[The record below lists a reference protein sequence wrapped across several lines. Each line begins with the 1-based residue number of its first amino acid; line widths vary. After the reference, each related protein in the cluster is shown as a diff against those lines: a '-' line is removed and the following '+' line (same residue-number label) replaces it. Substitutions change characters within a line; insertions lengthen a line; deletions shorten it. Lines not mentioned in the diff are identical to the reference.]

1 MEQALIFIKNAK
13 RYFKKCVEI
22 KLNCLKKREGE
33 HDVLERVVE
42 QVLSKVDIVD
52 VVSMYVPLKKVGV
65 NFRALCPFH
74 QERTPSF
81 YVSPAKQIFHCF
93 GCGVGGNAIHF
104 VMRIE
109 NLTFTEALK
118 VLAEKAKINVDF
130 SQTQSSKDKVLAK
143 QKEELIS
150 LHNDCLE
157 YFQRQLY
164 LRENMDAA
172 RYVLKRGIRK
182 ETAKQFGLG
191 FCPEDN
197 NLYEMLSR
205 KYSKEIIDKSG
216 IFIERNGK
224 NYCRFEGR
232 LIFPIFDTM
241 NRVIGFGGRIIEDSQ
256 APKYMN
262 SPDTLIFSK
271 SKVLYGLNI
280 AKSSKEKDFVIVEGY
295 MDVISLHQ
303 EGIDNVVGVLG
314 TALTQDHSFLLRRY
328 KNEVVLCLDSDQA
341 GRNATFRSADILYQ
355 NGLIVKVMELEN
367 AKDPDEY
374 IKKFGK
380 DAFLLKKQNA
390 MFAIDFKVKQLS
402 SNYDLSKSDQ
412 KFRFV
417 REYFEKILMPIT
429 NEVERQEYIRKLS
442 QLTQIDEEA
451 ILKEFTKNENIKLK
465 RLESIQHFKQVQQK
479 SNLTEEERIK
489 KNDIDLLSI
498 YVEWANKSES
508 IRNAVAEDDFCTE
521 DIKMLFSSIKN
532 LINEGM
538 ELTYSMLLTFVND
551 EKILSELTS
560 FSSKGF
566 ETEEAAKRAIEEL
579 KTNNNRMLWLKREML
594 EAQKRGDTEKVLE
607 LQMLIK
613 KIKDRKEGI

>member
-1 MEQALIFIKNAK
+1 MIFIKNAK
-13 RYFKKCVEI
+13 RYFKKFVEI

-241 NRVIGFGGRIIEDSQ
+241 NRVIGFGGRIIDDSQ

-390 MFAIDFKVKQLS
+390 MFVIDFKVKQLS

-538 ELTYSMLLTFVND
+538 ELTYSMLLTFVDD
-551 EKILSELTS
+551 ERVLSELTS

-566 ETEEAAKRAIEEL
+566 ETEEAAKKAIDEL
-579 KTNNNRMLWLKREML
+579 KTNNSRMLWLKREML
-594 EAQKRGDTEKVLE
+594 EAQKRGDNEKVLK
-607 LQMLIK
+607 LQMLIR

>member
-1 MEQALIFIKNAK
+1 MIFIKNAK
-13 RYFKKCVEI
+13 RYFKKFVEI

-118 VLAEKAKINVDF
+118 VLAEKAKIDVDF
-130 SQTQSSKDKVLAK
+130 SQSLSAKDRVLAK

-150 LHNDCLE
+150 LHHDCFE

-164 LRENMDAA
+164 LRENIDAA

-191 FCPEDN
+191 FCPENN
-197 NLYEMLSR
+197 NLYEMLSK

-241 NRVIGFGGRIIEDSQ
+241 NRVIGFGGRIIDDSQ

-280 AKSSKEKDFVIVEGY
+280 AKGSKEKDFVVVEGY

-341 GRNATFRSADILYQ
+341 GKNATFRSGDILYQ
-355 NGLIVKVMELEN
+355 NGLMVKVMELEN

-390 MFAIDFKVKQLS
+390 MFVIDFKIKQIS

-417 REYFEKILMPIT
+417 REYFEKVLMPIS
-429 NEVERQEYIRKLS
+429 NEVERQEYIKKLS
-442 QLTQIDEEA
+442 QLTQIDEDA

-465 RLESIQHFKQVQQK
+465 RIESIQHFKQVQQK

-508 IRNAVAEDDFCTE
+508 IRNAVTEDDFCTE
-521 DIKMLFSSIKN
+521 DIKILFSSIKN

-551 EKILSELTS
+551 EKVLSELTS

-579 KTNNNRMLWLKREML
+579 KTNNNRMLWLRREML
-594 EAQKRGDTEKVLE
+594 EAQKRGDYEKVLK
-607 LQMLIK
+607 LQMLIR
-613 KIKDRKEGI
+613 KIKDGKEGI

>member
-118 VLAEKAKINVDF
+118 VLAGKAKIDVDF

-607 LQMLIK
+607 LQMLIR

>member
-1 MEQALIFIKNAK
+1 MIFIKNAK
-13 RYFKKCVEI
+13 RYFKKFVEI

-42 QVLSKVDIVD
+42 QVLSKIDIVD
-52 VVSMYVPLKKVGV
+52 VVSMYVPLKKVGA

-93 GCGVGGNAIHF
+93 GCGVGGNVIHF

-118 VLAEKAKINVDF
+118 VLAQRAKIDVDF
-130 SQTQSSKDKVLAK
+130 SQSQSAKDRALAK

-150 LHNDCLE
+150 LHHDCFE
-157 YFQRQLY
+157 YFQSQLY
-164 LRENMDAA
+164 LRKNIDAA

-191 FCPEDN
+191 FCPENN
-197 NLYEMLSR
+197 NLYEILSK

-241 NRVIGFGGRIIEDSQ
+241 NRVIGFGGRIIDDSQ

-280 AKSSKEKDFVIVEGY
+280 AKSSKEKDFVVVEGY

-341 GRNATFRSADILYQ
+341 GKNATFRSADILYQ
-355 NGLIVKVMELEN
+355 NGLMVRVMELEN

-390 MFAIDFKVKQLS
+390 MFVIDFKIKQIS

-412 KFRFV
+412 KFKFV
-417 REYFEKILMPIT
+417 REYFENILMPIT
-429 NEVERQEYIRKLS
+429 NEVERQEYVKKLS
-442 QLTQIDEEA
+442 QITQIDEDV
-451 ILKEFTKNENIKLK
+451 ILKEFTKNMQTQLRRIEN
-465 RLESIQHFKQVQQK
+465 IQHFKQVQQTK
-479 SNLTEEERIK
+479 TLTDTERLR
-489 KNDIDLLSI
+489 KNDIYLLSLYI
-498 YVEWANKSES
+498 EWAQKSENIKNIVS
-508 IRNAVAEDDFCTE
+508 EEDFYTE
-521 DIKMLFSSIKN
+521 DIKLLFNSIKN
-532 LINEGM
+532 LIDEGM
-538 ELTYSMLLTFVND
+538 ELTYSMLLSFIT
-551 EKILSELTS
+551 EEEILSELTS

-566 ETEEAAKRAIEEL
+566 ESEEAVKKAIEEL
-579 KTNNNRMLWLKREML
+579 KITSKTLWLKQELL
-594 EAQKRGDTEKVLE
+594 EAQKRGDIQKAMQLQIE
-607 LQMLIK
+607 LKTLK
-613 KIKDRKEGI
+613 AGREGERI

>member
-1 MEQALIFIKNAK
+1 M
-13 RYFKKCVEI
+13 
-22 KLNCLKKREGE
+22 
-33 HDVLERVVE
+33 LERVVE

-118 VLAEKAKINVDF
+118 VLAGKAKIDVDF

-479 SNLTEEERIK
+479 SNLTEEERIQK
-489 KNDIDLLSI
+489 K
-498 YVEWANKSES
+498 
-508 IRNAVAEDDFCTE
+508 
-521 DIKMLFSSIKN
+521 
-532 LINEGM
+532 
-538 ELTYSMLLTFVND
+538 
-551 EKILSELTS
+551 
-560 FSSKGF
+560 
-566 ETEEAAKRAIEEL
+566 
-579 KTNNNRMLWLKREML
+579 
-594 EAQKRGDTEKVLE
+594 
-607 LQMLIK
+607 
-613 KIKDRKEGI
+613 

>member
-1 MEQALIFIKNAK
+1 LIFIKNAK

-118 VLAEKAKINVDF
+118 VLAGKAKIDVDF

-607 LQMLIK
+607 LQMLIR

>member
-1 MEQALIFIKNAK
+1 M
-13 RYFKKCVEI
+13 
-22 KLNCLKKREGE
+22 
-33 HDVLERVVE
+33 LERVVE
-42 QVLSKVDIVD
+42 QVLSKIDIVD

-104 VMRIE
+104 VMRME

-118 VLAEKAKINVDF
+118 VLAEKAKIDVDF
-130 SQTQSSKDKVLAK
+130 TQAQSSRDKALAK

-150 LHNDCLE
+150 LHHDCLE

-164 LRENMDAA
+164 LRENIDAA
-172 RYVLKRGIRK
+172 RYVLKRGIKK

-191 FCPEDN
+191 YCPYNN

-241 NRVIGFGGRIIEDSQ
+241 GRVIGFGGRIIDDSQ
-256 APKYMN
+256 TPKYMN

-271 SKVLYGLNI
+271 SKILYGLNI

-341 GRNATFRSADILYQ
+341 GKNATFRTADILYQ
-355 NGLIVKVMELEN
+355 SGLMVKVMELEN
-367 AKDPDEY
+367 AKDPDEF

-390 MFAIDFKVKQLS
+390 MFVIDFKVKQIS

-412 KFRFV
+412 KFKFIK
-417 REYFEKILMPIT
+417 EYFEKILMPIT
-429 NEVERQEYIRKLS
+429 NEVERQEYVRKLS
-442 QLTQIDEEA
+442 QLAQIDEEV
-451 ILKEFTKNENIKLK
+451 ILKEFTKSENIKLK
-465 RLESIQHFKQVQQK
+465 RLESIQHFREVQQK
-479 SNLTEEERIK
+479 SNLSEEERIK

-508 IRNAVAEDDFCTE
+508 IKNSVTEDDFCTE

-566 ETEEAAKRAIEEL
+566 ETEEAAKKAIDEL
-579 KTNNNRMLWLKREML
+579 KTNNNKMLWLKREML
-594 EAQKRGDTEKVLE
+594 EAQKRGDNEKVLR
-607 LQMLIK
+607 LQTQIRR
-613 KIKDRKEGI
+613 IKDRKEGI

>member
-1 MEQALIFIKNAK
+1 M
-13 RYFKKCVEI
+13 
-22 KLNCLKKREGE
+22 
-33 HDVLERVVE
+33 LERVVE

-52 VVSMYVPLKKVGV
+52 VVSMYVPLKKVGA

-118 VLAEKAKINVDF
+118 VLAEKAKIDVDF
-130 SQTQSSKDKVLAK
+130 SQSQSAKDRALAK

-150 LHNDCLE
+150 LHHDCFE
-157 YFQRQLY
+157 YFQSQLY
-164 LRENMDAA
+164 LRKNIDAA

-191 FCPEDN
+191 FCPENN
-197 NLYEMLSR
+197 NLYEMLLK
-205 KYSKEIIDKSG
+205 KYSKDIIDNSG

-241 NRVIGFGGRIIEDSQ
+241 NRVIGFGGRIIDDSQ

-280 AKSSKEKDFVIVEGY
+280 AKSSKEKDFVVVEGY

-355 NGLIVKVMELEN
+355 NGLMVRVMELEN

-390 MFAIDFKVKQLS
+390 MFVIDFKIKQIS

-429 NEVERQEYIRKLS
+429 NQVERQEYIRKLS
-442 QLTQIDEEA
+442 QLTQINEDA
-451 ILKEFTKNENIKLK
+451 ILKEFTKNENVKLK
-465 RLESIQHFKQVQQK
+465 HIENIQYFKQVGQK
-479 SNLTEEERIK
+479 SNLSEEERIK

-508 IRNAVAEDDFCTE
+508 IRNAVTEDDFCTE
-521 DIKMLFSSIKN
+521 DIKILFNSIKN

-551 EKILSELTS
+551 EKVLSELTS

-579 KTNNNRMLWLKREML
+579 KTNINRMLWLKREMVK
-594 EAQKRGDTEKVLE
+594 AQEKGDTERVLK
-607 LQMLIK
+607 LQMLIR
-613 KIKDRKEGI
+613 KIKEGKEGI

>member
-1 MEQALIFIKNAK
+1 MIFIKNAK

-118 VLAEKAKINVDF
+118 VLAGKAKIDVDF

-607 LQMLIK
+607 LQMLIR

>member
-1 MEQALIFIKNAK
+1 M
-13 RYFKKCVEI
+13 
-22 KLNCLKKREGE
+22 
-33 HDVLERVVE
+33 LERVVE
-42 QVLSKVDIVD
+42 QVLSKIDIVD
-52 VVSMYVPLKKVGV
+52 VVSMYVPLKKVGA

-93 GCGVGGNAIHF
+93 GCGVGGNVIHF

-118 VLAEKAKINVDF
+118 VLAQRAKIDVDF
-130 SQTQSSKDKVLAK
+130 SQSQSAKDRALAK

-150 LHNDCLE
+150 LHHDCFE
-157 YFQRQLY
+157 YFQSQLY
-164 LRENMDAA
+164 LRKNIDAA
-172 RYVLKRGIRK
+172 RYVLKRGIKK

-191 FCPEDN
+191 FCPENN
-197 NLYEMLSR
+197 NLYEILSK

-241 NRVIGFGGRIIEDSQ
+241 NRVIGFGGRIIDDSQ
-256 APKYMN
+256 GPKYMN

-271 SKVLYGLNI
+271 SKVLYGLNV
-280 AKSSKEKDFVIVEGY
+280 AKSSKEKDFVVVEGY

-341 GRNATFRSADILYQ
+341 GKNATFRSGDILYQ
-355 NGLIVKVMELEN
+355 NGLMVKVMELEN

-390 MFAIDFKVKQLS
+390 MFVIDFKIKQIS

-417 REYFEKILMPIT
+417 REYFEKVLTPIS
-429 NEVERQEYIRKLS
+429 NEVERQEYIKKLS
-442 QLTQIDEEA
+442 QLTQIDEDA

-465 RLESIQHFKQVQQK
+465 RIESIQHFKQVQQK

-508 IRNAVAEDDFCTE
+508 VRNAVTEDDFCTE
-521 DIKMLFSSIKN
+521 DIKILFSSIKN

-551 EKILSELTS
+551 EKVLSELTS

-579 KTNNNRMLWLKREML
+579 KTNNNRMLWLRREIL
-594 EAQKRGDTEKVLE
+594 EAQKRGDYEKVLK
-607 LQMLIK
+607 LQMLIR
-613 KIKDRKEGI
+613 KIKDGKEGI